1 MRIRVSASGKLMLL
15 GEHAV
20 VYNRPCL
27 VTAVNQRMR
36 AWASVLDELVL
47 VIEAEDVGVSGYK
60 KSIKELGKGKIP
72 QEAKFVE
79 ISVRNFIK
87 KYAINK
93 GVFVKTKSEF
103 SSRVGFGSSAASAVC
118 TVKALSELFNVKLSL
133 KEIFDICYKTVLD
146 IQGKGSGF
154 DVAAAVY
161 GGTLYYLTGGKIIKP
176 LVIKKLPLVIGY
188 TGFKASTSELI
199 KLVAQ
204 KAEKYP
210 QVIENI
216 YDEIEKLVKTAKKAL
231 IKKDWSR
238 FGQLM
243 DFNQGYL
250 ESLGVGSRK
259 LANMIYGARKAG
271 ALGAK
276 LSGAGVG
283 DCMISLVDEKN
294 RAGVEKAI
302 EEAGG
307 EIIKLDFNAEGV
319 RVE

>member
-1 MRIRVSASGKLMLL
+1 MKLNKIKNQPSTINSH
-15 GEHAV
+15 GE
-20 VYNRPCL
+20 
-27 VTAVNQRMR
+27 
-36 AWASVLDELVL
+36 
-47 VIEAEDVGVSGYK
+47 
-60 KSIKELGKGKIP
+60 
-72 QEAKFVE
+72 
-79 ISVRNFIK
+79 
-87 KYAINK
+87 
-93 GVFVKTKSEF
+93 
-103 SSRVGFGSSAASAVC
+103 
-118 TVKALSELFNVKLSL
+118 
-133 KEIFDICYKTVLD
+133 
-146 IQGKGSGF
+146 
-154 DVAAAVY
+154 
-161 GGTLYYLTGGKIIKP
+161 
-176 LVIKKLPLVIGY
+176 
-188 TGFKASTSELI
+188 
-199 KLVAQ
+199 
-204 KAEKYP
+204 
-210 QVIENI
+210 
-216 YDEIEKLVKTAKKAL
+216 KAL